1 MTVGAKQIAILL
13 ENCKDP
19 YPFLHLCCCQDG
31 VVYGD
36 DDGKDEE
43 EVAVY
48 EAEEEHDRRSI
59 NCRFAQAVFTTIMAA
74 ALLAL
79 GKYADKMVNNDFN
92 IILTVLL
99 TVDRY
104 INIQK
109 GIR

>member
-1 MTVGAKQIAILL
+1 M
-13 ENCKDP
+13 
-19 YPFLHLCCCQDG
+19 
-31 VVYGD
+31 VYGD

-109 GIR
+109 GIRYRIVLQKVPSEGL

>member
-1 MTVGAKQIAILL
+1 M
-13 ENCKDP
+13 
-19 YPFLHLCCCQDG
+19 
-31 VVYGD
+31 VYGD
-36 DDGKDEE
+36 DDAEDEE
-43 EVAVY
+43 LAVY
-48 EAEEEHDRRSI
+48 GAEEEHDRRSI

-79 GKYADKMVNNDFN
+79 GKYADKMANNDFN
-92 IILTVLL
+92 IILTTVLL

>member
-1 MTVGAKQIAILL
+1 M
-13 ENCKDP
+13 
-19 YPFLHLCCCQDG
+19 
-31 VVYGD
+31 VYGD
-36 DDGKDEE
+36 DDGDEE
-43 EVAVY
+43 LAAVY
-48 EAEEEHDRRSI
+48 GAEEEHDRRSI

-79 GKYADKMVNNDFN
+79 GKYADKTVNNKHFEPVVVF
-92 IILTVLL
+92 TVLL

>member
-1 MTVGAKQIAILL
+1 M
-13 ENCKDP
+13 
-19 YPFLHLCCCQDG
+19 
-31 VVYGD
+31 VYGD

-43 EVAVY
+43 EEAH

-79 GKYADKMVNNDFN
+79 GKYADKIVNKHFEPVIDVDFN
-92 IILTVLL
+92 IFLTVLL

>member
-1 MTVGAKQIAILL
+1 M
-13 ENCKDP
+13 
-19 YPFLHLCCCQDG
+19 
-31 VVYGD
+31 YGD

-79 GKYADKMVNNDFN
+79 GKYADKMANNKHFEPVVVF
-92 IILTVLL
+92 ISTS
-99 TVDRY
+99 Y
-104 INIQK
+104 SQCC
-109 GIR
+109 

>member
-1 MTVGAKQIAILL
+1 M
-13 ENCKDP
+13 
-19 YPFLHLCCCQDG
+19 
-31 VVYGD
+31 VYGD

-43 EVAVY
+43 EEAHG
-48 EAEEEHDRRSI
+48 AEEEHDRRSI

-79 GKYADKMVNNDFN
+79 GKYADKKTVNNDFN
-92 IILTVLL
+92 IFLTVLL

>member
-13 ENCKDP
+13 QNCKDP
-19 YPFLHLCCCQDG
+19 YPFLHFCCCQDG

-79 GKYADKMVNNDFN
+79 GKYADKMVNKHFEPVVVL
-92 IILTVLL
+92 ILTSSS
-99 TVDRY
+99 
-104 INIQK
+104 QCC
-109 GIR
+109 